1 MTSTHHHGPSSTAP
15 RVHLHQARRQ
25 PRVLLQVCLAWYLAA
40 DACSSIPPPL
50 RPRLCVAPS
59 GLFAQKLLGSNFE
72 EGRQAWLPLPAMHT
86 RLRRAIIRF
95 VWSRV
100 AWSPWT
106 WRKAGSHGRSFF
118 GLGHGHSI
126 GGGFAPGLGAGLPWR
141 RCKMQS
147 RAKDGRTLHLL
158 QGAWFEPFGQ
168 HVLGDA

>member
-1 MTSTHHHGPSSTAP
+1 MAP
-15 RVHLHQARRQ
+15 HPQL
-25 PRVLLQVCLAWYLAA
+25 PVCIFTKLAA
-40 DACSSIPPPL
+40 SLASSCKSASPGISQ
-50 RPRLCVAPS
+50 RLPAAPS
-59 GLFAQKLLGSNFE
+59 RLPCVHPFASLTLACLAQKLLGSNFE

-95 VWSRV
+95 EWSRV

-106 WRKAGSHGRSFF
+106 WRKAGSHGRSF
-118 GLGHGHSI
+118 LVWDTGHSI

-147 RAKDGRTLHLL
+147 KAKDGRTLHLF

-168 HVLGDA
+168 HVFADA